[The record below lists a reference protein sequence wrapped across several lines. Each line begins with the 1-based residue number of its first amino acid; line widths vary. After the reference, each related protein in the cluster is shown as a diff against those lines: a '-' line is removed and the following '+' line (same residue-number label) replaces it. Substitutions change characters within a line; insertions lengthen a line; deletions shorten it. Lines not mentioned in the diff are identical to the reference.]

1 MTRLRSAAAAVL
13 TSVFIAAIAAAGS
26 SAGSPSARQPLLGLV
41 QSSAGGAALLAH
53 LDPLS
58 LRPVSRGVKI
68 DEYHNTWSFSP
79 DGSELALGVSAGVSR
94 LSPSRRLLGR
104 IGIYIVDVRTMRLIR
119 EIETGIA
126 AEALA
131 WLSPH
136 VLVAALQ
143 RGTVLVDPLSGKVVR
158 RWPAFSFPDASVR
171 LGAKLVM
178 LVPPL
183 RAAVAGMPL
192 VRVSGGPRLV
202 TISVQGRLR
211 SVALRRIRLVARSS
225 GGGFSYGDRAAL
237 AVDQKRER
245 AYVFAAGAP
254 AAEVD
259 LRTMH
264 VSYHDL
270 GFPFAPPAARERVL
284 AREWSAIWLGDS
296 RALVVGSDFVDRGGT
311 LPVPLPAGATLVN
324 TDTWTSRGIDPH
336 AGGAAV
342 AGRTLLLYGGSSPR
356 SGAGIAAY
364 TSAGRKRFG
373 LLDRLRVA
381 DVRAAAGLAYVRT
394 VGGTTY
400 VISVAAAKVVGKI
413 PPTREIVDLV
423 AKSDS
428 RR

>member
-1 MTRLRSAAAAVL
+1 MTRLRSAAAGGLTCVL
-13 TSVFIAAIAAAGS
+13 IAAIAAAG

-41 QSSAGGAALLAH
+41 QSSAGGAALLAL

-68 DEYHNTWSFSP
+68 DEYHNAWSFSP

-104 IGIYIVDVRTMRLIR
+104 IGIYIVDVRTMRLVR

-131 WLSPH
+131 WLSPR

-158 RWPAFSFPDASVR
+158 HWPAFSFPDASVR
-171 LGAKLVM
+171 VGTELVM
-178 LVPPL
+178 LMPPL

-192 VRVSGGPRLV
+192 KRVSGAPRLV
-202 TISVQGRLR
+202 IVTAQGHLR
-211 SVALRRIRLVARSS
+211 SVVLRRIRLVVRSS
-225 GGGFSYGDRAAL
+225 RGGFTYGDRAAL
-237 AVDQKRER
+237 AVDQKRKR
-245 AYVFAAGAP
+245 AYVFAGGAP

-264 VSYHDL
+264 VHYHDL
-270 GFPFAPPAARERVL
+270 GFPSAPPAARERVL
-284 AREWSAIWLGDS
+284 AGEWSAIWLGDS
-296 RALVVGSDFVDRGGT
+296 HALVVGRDFVDRGGT
-311 LPVPLPAGATLVN
+311 LAVPLPAGAMLVN
-324 TDTWTSRGIDPH
+324 TATWTSRGIDPH

-342 AGRTLLLYGGSSPR
+342 ASRTLLLYGDSSSG
-356 SGAGIAAY
+356 SGAGLAAY

-373 LLDRLRVA
+373 LLDRLRIA
-381 DVRAAAGLAYVRT
+381 DVRTAAGLGYVRT

-400 VISVAAAKVVGKI
+400 VISVAAAKVVGKV
-413 PPTREIVDLV
+413 PPTRELVDV
-423 AKSDS
+423 IAESG
-428 RR
+428 